1 MEVQPVQVENSKKRR
16 RECSKVSHNH
26 QKISKRFENAIS
38 IEGCSFH
45 HISFL
50 NFMKGFSVKYD
61 INGFSCNCGKCEVKS
76 VREIHRNLISIAN
89 GNEQQTDPH
98 TFTCLTSPIEFKSE
112 KTDKIYK
119 IDVNSACGMN
129 CNCGAI
135 FGQQR
140 RSHCKHITSFI
151 NHLISSFFDRMKSH
165 GCCSHM
171 EDIIYK
177 FLNQYVSSLMALKSF
192 SKSKKTSEIDEL
204 MDHIN
209 SMTLT

>member
-1 MEVQPVQVENSKKRR
+1 MEVKAMEVENSRKRCH
-16 RECSKVSHNH
+16 ECSKESHNH

-38 IEGCSFH
+38 IDGCSFNN
-45 HISFL
+45 ISFI

-61 INGFSCNCGKCEVKS
+61 VNGFSCSCGKCEVKS
-76 VREIHRNLISIAN
+76 VREIHKNLISITN

-98 TFTCLTSPIEFKSE
+98 TFICLTSPVEFKSE

-119 IDVNSACGMN
+119 IDINSFCEMN

-135 FGQQR
+135 YGQQR

-151 NHLISSFFDRMKSH
+151 NHLISSFFNRLETH

-177 FLNQYVSSLMALKSF
+177 FLNQYVRSLMTLKSF

-204 MDHIN
+204 LGHLN
-209 SMTLT
+209 SMTLS

>member
-1 MEVQPVQVENSKKRR
+1 MQVKNSKKRR
-16 RECSKVSHNH
+16 RECSKPPLHR

-38 IEGCSFH
+38 IEPCSYH
-45 HISFL
+45 SILS
-50 NFMKGFSVKYD
+50 FMKGFSVKYD
-61 INGFSCNCGKCEVKS
+61 INGFSCSCGKCQVKS
-76 VREIHRNLISIAN
+76 VREIHQNLTSIMN
-89 GNEQQTDPH
+89 GTEQQTDPH

-151 NHLISSFFDRMKSH
+151 KHLISSFFDRMKTH

-177 FLNQYVSSLMALKSF
+177 FLNQYVRSLMTLKSF

-204 MDHIN
+204 MGHLN

>member
-1 MEVQPVQVENSKKRR
+1 MKVEKSKKRQC
-16 RECSKVSHNH
+16 ELSKPPLHR
-26 QKISKRFENAIS
+26 QKISKRFEKTIS
-38 IEGCSFH
+38 MKGCSYH
-45 HISFL
+45 SILS
-50 NFMKGFSVKYD
+50 FMKGFSVKYD
-61 INGFSCNCGKCEVKS
+61 INGFSCGCGKCQVKS
-76 VREIHRNLISIAN
+76 VREIHQNRISIMN
-89 GNEQQTDPH
+89 GNEQQTDPN

-151 NHLISSFFDRMKSH
+151 KHLISSFFDRMKTH

-177 FLNQYVSSLMALKSF
+177 FLNQYVRSLMTLKSF
-192 SKSKKTSEIDEL
+192 SQTSSKSKTLSDMDEL
-204 MDHIN
+204 MKHI
-209 SMTLT
+209 SSISLT